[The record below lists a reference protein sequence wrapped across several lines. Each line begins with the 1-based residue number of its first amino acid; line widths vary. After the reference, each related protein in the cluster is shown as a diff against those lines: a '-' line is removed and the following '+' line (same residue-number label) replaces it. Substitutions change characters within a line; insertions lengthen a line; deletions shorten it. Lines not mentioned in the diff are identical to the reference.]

1 GWGRTPPGTV
11 FASDVLDL
19 LLAAGLPEPE
29 AAFWVTISGRR
40 YRIDLA
46 SRDPRSPSSGWGR
59 SGTRTTWRST
69 GGSRSR
75 SLGFAG
81 WRGRRPSS
89 PTWRRPW
96 RVGAGPEPEPQWRGW
111 RLACAAAVICR
122 PRPGSARPAAG
133 RSSPSSGR

>member
-29 AAFWVTISGRR
+29 AEFWVTISGRR

-46 SRDPRSPSSGWGR
+46 SRDPRSPSSAWGR
-59 SGTRTTWRST
+59 SGTRTSGRSRRTRSATTTWRST

-75 SLGFAG
+75 SPGCAG

-111 RLACAAAVICR
+111 RLA
-122 PRPGSARPAAG
+122 
-133 RSSPSSGR
+133 